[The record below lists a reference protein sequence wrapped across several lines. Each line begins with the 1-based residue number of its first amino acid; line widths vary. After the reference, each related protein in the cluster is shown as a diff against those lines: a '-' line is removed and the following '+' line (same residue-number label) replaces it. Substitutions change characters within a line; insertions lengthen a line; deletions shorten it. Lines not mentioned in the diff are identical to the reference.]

1 MNSIIHA
8 ATLLPLLWGLAC
20 TATQAQ
26 IYQWVDEQGRTHFDD
41 NRPGSDR
48 EKVEEVKV
56 RKPNLMNRFVAPPP
70 PVEKPAPKPVVNK
83 TPPVSV
89 LPSEEPVGLA
99 ARQAACA
106 KMKQAYEASQACYLA
121 CSKPVPNGRSN
132 AECGHCTNIV
142 DPGC

>member
-1 MNSIIHA
+1 MNSIIRA

-41 NRPGSDR
+41 NRPGSDQ
-48 EKVEEVKV
+48 EKVDEVKV

-70 PVEKPAPKPVVNK
+70 PAEKPAPKPVVNK

-89 LPSEEPVGLA
+89 LPPKEPVGLA
-99 ARQAACA
+99 ASQAACA
-106 KMKQAYEASQACYLA
+106 KQKQAYEASKACYAA
-121 CSKPVPNGRSN
+121 CGKPVWGGRNN
-132 AECGHCTNIV
+132 AECGHCTDLP
-142 DPGC
+142 DPHC